1 MPAEEHPGLSVWRTR
16 TQRTAQLSTPGS
28 LHFLPPGLLS
38 VPGIGHSHTQ
48 PREGGFLRPKSAAPH
63 HPTFRPSYSVIPRS
77 LSQTPPP
84 HLSFSNLPVMVRQ
97 CSRHSLKYVSFHLL
111 VNCLTTPARNT
122 PRGRHL
128 FCLVYPSSSTETH
141 PAPSRCLGNRV
152 TRMLVFPRWGC
163 DG

>member
-1 MPAEEHPGLSVWRTR
+1 MPAEEHPGLSGWRTR

-28 LHFLPPGLLS
+28 LHFLPPRLLS
-38 VPGIGHSHTQ
+38 VPGIGHSHAQ
-48 PREGGFLRPKSAAPH
+48 PGEGGSFGPNLLPH
-63 HPTFRPSYSVIPRS
+63 IIPHSGQASVIPRS

-84 HLSFSNLPVMVRQ
+84 HLSFSNLPVMVCQ
-97 CSRHSLKYVSFHLL
+97 CTRHSLKYLSFHFL

-141 PAPSRCLGNRV
+141 PALSRCLGNRV
-152 TRMLVFPRWGC
+152 TWMLVFPRRGC